1 MKKIFITLV
10 LSVFLISLTSAAI
23 SDLGTF
29 KQGECIN
36 LPQTC
41 PDCSYNNI
49 SRIIVSPGS
58 TIVLDSDVSMQKD
71 DTFYNYTFCNTTLI
85 GKYSIDGYGDL
96 GGTKTTWNY
105 FFLITPSGTI
115 QNSVLN
121 NPVFIILGLLSL
133 LFLGLGVGFKIAS
146 LGFIGSI
153 LLILS
158 GIYTMIYGFNNITNL
173 YTRGVAIA
181 LIGLGIIFM
190 FISAYEWLPWG
201 KGE

>member
-1 MKKIFITLV
+1 MKKIILTLFIGI
-10 LSVFLISLTSAAI
+10 LISLTSAAV

-58 TIVLDSDVSMQKD
+58 IIVLSDVSMQKD
-71 DTFYNYTFCNTTLI
+71 DTFYNYTFCNTTLL

-105 FFLITPSGTI
+105 FFLITPSGII
-115 QNSVLN
+115 QNSILE
-121 NPVFIILGLLSL
+121 NPILIILFVLSL
-133 LFLGLGVGFKIAS
+133 IFLGLGVGFKIAS

-158 GIYTMIYGFNNITNL
+158 GIYTMIYGFNNVTNL
-173 YTRGVAIA
+173 YTRGTAIA
-181 LIGLGIIFM
+181 LIGLGILFM

-201 KGE
+201 KE

>member
-1 MKKIFITLV
+1 MKKIILFLLIGIFFI
-10 LSVFLISLTSAAI
+10 SLISAAV

-58 TIVLDSDVSMQKD
+58 IIVLSDEVSMQKD
-71 DTFYNYTFCNTTLI
+71 DTFYNYTFCDTTLL
-85 GKYSIDGYGDL
+85 GKYSVDGYGDL

-105 FFLITPSGTI
+105 FFSITPSGII
-115 QNSVLN
+115 QNSILE
-121 NPVFIILGLLSL
+121 NPILIILFVLSL
-133 LFLGLGVGFKIAS
+133 IFLGVGVGFKIAS

-153 LLILS
+153 LLALS
-158 GIYTMIYGFNNITNL
+158 GIWTMIYGFNNITNL
-173 YTRGVAIA
+173 YTRSVALA

-201 KGE
+201 KEE